1 MKRFIITI
9 IVFAIALY
17 GINLGIDVYLSHRLQ
32 QCQEQKFVGWS
43 DITQKQLDAD
53 LVIVG
58 SSRAWV
64 QYDPAILDSILGI
77 NSYNLGLDGS
87 KLNRQVLKYNVFNH
101 YQNIKPKYIIVNI
114 DCFCASEWTIGYQ
127 REQFFPYMLSPYTR
141 NVIRRVE
148 PFTWAELY
156 IPLYRYT
163 TYKGILDNL
172 KESKYNDHL
181 YKGYRGQDSKWGG
194 SLFEDNEVIHFRLND
209 ETWEMFDEFLQ
220 KRCNEG
226 IQVIFC
232 YAPIYTRVMQKL
244 DNIDEMYAAYQGL
257 ANKYNIPIIDF
268 NDSEICSDTTF
279 FYNDT
284 HMNRKGAEWFTT
296 QLAYQLDSLGVIPAK

>member
-114 DCFCASEWTIGYQ
+114 DCFCASEWTYGYL
-127 REQFFPYMLSPYTR
+127 REQFFPYMLNPYTR
-141 NVIRRVE
+141 KEILKHE
-148 PFTWAELY
+148 PFSWAELY

-163 TYKGILDNL
+163 TYKGILAML
-172 KESKYNDHL
+172 KESKYDDKL
-181 YKGYRGQDSKWGG
+181 YKGYLGQDSEWNG
-194 SLFEDNEVIHFRLND
+194 SIFDPDEVIHFVV
-209 ETWEMFDEFLQ
+209 EKKGWQVFEEFLDERYQ
-220 KRCNEG
+220 EG

-232 YAPIYTRVMQKL
+232 YAPIYAGVTAKL
-244 DNIDEMYAAYQGL
+244 DNRDEMYAAYQGL
-257 ANKYNIPIIDF
+257 ADKYNIPIIDF
-268 NDSEICSDTTF
+268 NDSEICNDTTY

-296 QLAYQLDSLGVIPAK
+296 QLAYQLDSLGVIDAK

>member
-232 YAPIYTRVMQKL
+232 YAPIYTRVTQKL

-257 ANKYNIPIIDF
+257 ADKYNIPIIDF